1 MFIRN
6 DAPDSP
12 ANQRWRLWE
21 SVALLAFV
29 SCALFSV
36 LKDAF
41 VLSSRLT
48 ATAEVKGL
56 EASPWTAGL
65 QVDLNDGQLRGFR
78 GALPQLAAVAVLF
91 VWMRRQWTGKDSR
104 SKLHFYLFSGL
115 CLCLYLHGPG
125 LLFLLLWAV
134 TNWQAAQHYSGSRF
148 YSPAVWTANLSFLLI
163 ADYSNGFQFAWF
175 GLSSLVTP
183 T

>member
-41 VLSSRLT
+41 ALSSRLT
-48 ATAEVKGL
+48 AAAEVKGL

-65 QVDLNDGQLRGFR
+65 QVDLNDGQLRGFATVSSSSGPFR
-78 GALPQLAAVAVLF
+78 VDEKAMDGQGQPQ
-91 VWMRRQWTGKDSR
+91 
-104 SKLHFYLFSGL
+104 
-115 CLCLYLHGPG
+115 
-125 LLFLLLWAV
+125 
-134 TNWQAAQHYSGSRF
+134 
-148 YSPAVWTANLSFLLI
+148 
-163 ADYSNGFQFAWF
+163 
-175 GLSSLVTP
+175 
-183 T
+183 